1 MHNDTNYYG
10 FITNSG
16 RVLPPHPRPMAH
28 PLRDLEALM
37 TTPQSIATAVS
48 EQAFTKRTPVRGLRS
63 RHRALRHAS
72 LLLAVAAVLSF
83 VMQPSRA
90 AAIPVSERTASWI
103 ALTSRNIA
111 LELRRSRD
119 LALAEQ
125 QSVAGRQI
133 DEVASLVAELL
144 DADAQELRR
153 IWNDAPIT
161 RKIALFSALSQVG
174 VPYRLNADAP
184 FIALDCSALT
194 RYAWAQ
200 AGVEIERG
208 SAEQYARA
216 GRVARDEVQVGDL
229 VWYPGHIMFSLGT
242 PELIIHARSGE
253 RSVEIHRIDST
264 RVGWMR
270 WVSPLD

>member
-1 MHNDTNYYG
+1 
-10 FITNSG
+10 
-16 RVLPPHPRPMAH
+16 
-28 PLRDLEALM
+28 M
-37 TTPQSIATAVS
+37 TTPHSIATAVS
-48 EQAFTKRTPVRGLRS
+48 EQAFTKRTPVRGRRS
-63 RHRALRHAS
+63 RRRAVRYAS

-90 AAIPVSERTASWI
+90 AAIPVSERTACWI
-103 ALTSRNIA
+103 ALTSRN
-111 LELRRSRD
+111 
-119 LALAEQ
+119 
-125 QSVAGRQI
+125 
-133 DEVASLVAELL
+133 
-144 DADAQELRR
+144 
-153 IWNDAPIT
+153 
-161 RKIALFSALSQVG
+161 
-174 VPYRLNADAP
+174 
-184 FIALDCSALT
+184 IALDCSALT